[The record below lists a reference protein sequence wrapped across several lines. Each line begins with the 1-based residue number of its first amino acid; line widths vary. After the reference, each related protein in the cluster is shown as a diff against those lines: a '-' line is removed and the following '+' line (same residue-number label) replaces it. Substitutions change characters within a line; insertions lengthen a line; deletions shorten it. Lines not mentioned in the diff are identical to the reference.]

1 MLFTTI
7 CQRLIDNWIHSGVS
21 SPGSPE
27 DIYSG
32 ILSSL
37 TIRMRLSVIEIISDE
52 PREWLLRP
60 VHQTGILS
68 RILDLDSLFGEGRL
82 GDIKDQAYVESSV
95 LPAYAQAIRVAQP
108 MIDSV
113 ETKLLGVRVIYDRI
127 ILPQRS
133 KSPPRWLLICTN
145 GRFMAG
151 TSMNNLEIDGTDQ
164 EILMAL
170 IEGMTSKEIAAIVSL
185 SHRTVEHR
193 LERVKKQVG
202 ARSLPH
208 LAALFV
214 TAGFDRSIR
223 HSNENAS

>member
-1 MLFTTI
+1 MPCLPS
-7 CQRLIDNWIHSGVS
+7 DV
-21 SPGSPE
+21 
-27 DIYSG
+27 YSG
-32 ILSSL
+32 MLSSL
-37 TIRMRLSVIEIISDE
+37 TIRMRLSVIEIVSDE

-82 GDIKDQAYVESSV
+82 GEIKDQTYVERSV
-95 LPAYAQAIRVAQP
+95 LPAYAQAIRAAQP
-108 MIDSV
+108 LIDSV

-127 ILPQRS
+127 ILPQ
-133 KSPPRWLLICTN
+133 KSGTRPQWLVVCTN
-145 GRFMAG
+145 GRFMAE
-151 TSMNNLEIDGTDQ
+151 TSMNSLEIDTTDQ
-164 EILMAL
+164 AILMAL
-170 IEGMTSKEIAAIVSL
+170 IEGMTSKEIAAVVGL

-193 LERVKKQVG
+193 LERIKKQVG

-223 HSNENAS
+223 HSNESIS